1 MPSCCVAS
9 LHRVSLGNAMLVM
22 HDDSDIPQSHRM
34 SMIARSLT

>member
-9 LHRVSLGNAMLVM
+9 LHSVSLGNAMLVM
-22 HDDSDIPQSHRM
+22 HDDSDIPHRM